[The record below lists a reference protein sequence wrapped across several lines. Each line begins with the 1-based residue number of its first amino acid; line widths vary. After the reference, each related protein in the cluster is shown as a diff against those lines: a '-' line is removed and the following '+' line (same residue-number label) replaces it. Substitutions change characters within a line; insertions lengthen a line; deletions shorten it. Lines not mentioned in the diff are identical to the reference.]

1 MATAEDRT
9 GWYEF
14 IRDGAVTTHV
24 AYVYED
30 GSVYFPEG
38 PDVVCEIDFRLATAA
53 GRCWRLVR
61 EADTEPRQE
70 SEHAGD

>member
-9 GWYEF
+9 GWHEF
-14 IRDGAVTTHV
+14 IVSAATTHI

-38 PDVVCEIDFRLATAA
+38 PDVVCEQDFVLASAV

-61 EADTEPRQE
+61 EADTEPRGE
-70 SEHAGD
+70 GERS